1 MLHPAIDD
9 IAQNTTRH
17 SIHLER
23 LFNQNV
29 RCKQLRTEKI
39 VKFMPQVSITW
50 MTQVS
55 LAITLVIKN
64 LPKGKFYGTS
74 NQH

>member
-55 LAITLVIKN
+55 LHNIGYQKPSKRKILWHK
-64 LPKGKFYGTS
+64 
-74 NQH
+74 

>member
-1 MLHPAIDD
+1 MLYPAIDD

-55 LAITLVIKN
+55 LA
-64 LPKGKFYGTS
+64 
-74 NQH
+74 

>member
-1 MLHPAIDD
+1 CSALTIRPMLHPAIDD

-55 LAITLVIKN
+55 LA
-64 LPKGKFYGTS
+64 
-74 NQH
+74 

>member
-1 MLHPAIDD
+1 MKHTLHPVLDD
-9 IAQNTTRH
+9 IAQNTARYSVH
-17 SIHLER
+17 IER

-29 RCKQLRTEKI
+29 RCKQLRPEKI

-55 LAITLVIKN
+55 LA
-64 LPKGKFYGTS
+64 
-74 NQH
+74 